1 MEVDRRSFVMGMA
14 AGGALLAFGAPRAAL
29 AKAGGGA
36 PGGCTLFLGHS
47 DAAPAFARGVRSVLA
62 RAGCPEP
69 GIVDAPGGPIAAHD
83 VLRAHAERAR
93 GTRWIALV
101 DDGGAALFQELI
113 RAASGR
119 LLARGSHACSQ
130 DASVPLRHL
139 WVAASPTWS
148 ARALLAS
155 SLIRTRSSFAITEQI
170 LGGAESTP
178 PPAAGRRDTR
188 LPGSAD
194 WVECVGQAVAAA
206 ALGLGAAAAP
216 AGDHRFVHRAARD
229 EAPLP
234 TWRLATFVADL

>member
-1 MEVDRRSFVMGMA
+1 
-14 AGGALLAFGAPRAAL
+14 
-29 AKAGGGA
+29 
-36 PGGCTLFLGHS
+36 
-47 DAAPAFARGVRSVLA
+47 
-62 RAGCPEP
+62 
-69 GIVDAPGGPIAAHD
+69 
-83 VLRAHAERAR
+83 RAHAERAR

-194 WVECVGQAVAAA
+194 WVECVGQAVA
-206 ALGLGAAAAP
+206 
-216 AGDHRFVHRAARD
+216 
-229 EAPLP
+229 
-234 TWRLATFVADL
+234 